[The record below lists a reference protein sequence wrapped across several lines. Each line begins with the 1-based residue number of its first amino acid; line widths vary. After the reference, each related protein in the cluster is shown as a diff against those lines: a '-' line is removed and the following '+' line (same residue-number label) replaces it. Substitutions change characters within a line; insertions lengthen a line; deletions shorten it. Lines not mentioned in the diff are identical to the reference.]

1 MYRSKSKK
9 LENTIDEYVASKAEI
24 KRIKMEAEAEREKLK
39 EAQERVSIGESA
51 QKTQELMDKFDH
63 DLKEMQRKHDKALQ
77 DKMNEHFLHTARHKK
92 EVSQKDG

>member
-39 EAQERVSIGESA
+39 EA
-51 QKTQELMDKFDH
+51 
-63 DLKEMQRKHDKALQ
+63 
-77 DKMNEHFLHTARHKK
+77 
-92 EVSQKDG
+92 